1 MSAIARAFVAVV
13 PPPVVLDAI
22 EARVGPLRAG
32 SQWVD
37 DGLRWSRREQ
47 WHLTLRFLG
56 RVADIEPLRDALR
69 QVTAAT
75 DEFQLQLGGTGAF
88 RRAEHG
94 TVLWIGLHEGRNELA
109 RLAAAVEGSVV
120 DVGFEAEA
128 RGFNPHLTLARANR
142 PRDLQALLDALGD
155 GPVGSSWAV
164 NELVLLAS
172 DTRPTGPVYE
182 ERARFSLVST

>member
-22 EARVGPLRAG
+22 ETRVGPLRAA
-32 SQWVD
+32 SQRDD

-56 RVADIEPLRDALR
+56 RVADVDPLADALR
-69 QVTAAT
+69 RATAAT

-94 TVLWIGLHEGRNELA
+94 TVLWIGLHQGRNELT
-109 RLAAAVEGSVV
+109 RLAAAIERAVV
-120 DVGFEAEA
+120 DMGFEAEA

-142 PRDLQALLDALGD
+142 PCDLRALLDALGD
-155 GPVGSSWAV
+155 GPVGLSWAL
-164 NELVLLAS
+164 NDLVLLAS
-172 DTRPTGPVYE
+172 DTRATGPVYE
-182 ERARFSLVST
+182 ERARFALVST